1 MKINLP
7 VTQIEKP
14 FPKGTRIVSKTD
26 LKGITTYVNDG
37 FVEMSGF
44 SREELIGKNHNVV
57 RHPDMPPQAFKWL
70 WDTLKAGLPWRG
82 IVKNRCKNGDHYW
95 VNALVVPVLSKG
107 SIVGYMSVRRAPT
120 RRQIEEAEA
129 LYRHLNET
137 KAPIGSKW
145 DRFKFRNFSLQTKL
159 QILIQGTLL
168 VVLTAGQLWLA
179 HSFKSETMQ
188 SAREHAVDVAN
199 SLIDGANMLMETGTI
214 SDVANRKLLLK
225 KIASSGHIKSLRL
238 IRAQQVVNQFGPGLP
253 EEHVRDDIERNAIET
268 KTSYFKL
275 IRDNGGNPVY
285 RAVVPYIVSHNFH
298 GTDCLNCHQVQVG
311 SVNGASDIL
320 IDLKPNFDRLHSIQL
335 KLLGGQIVL
344 QIFLLFFIGRCI
356 NVFVKRPLNSA
367 MRQFE
372 ALMEGDLDPPIDISG
387 RDEMGKLLCEL
398 QTMQAYVQVMLD
410 EMELSASIIVD
421 RSNSLNTQIVR
432 VAEHSKEQQDH
443 VQEIA
448 STMEEFSQSVTEVA
462 HAATDSAN
470 SAANSQVIIDE
481 SNRRMAES
489 VASTSRVVEAVQT
502 SSKTIDELKDV
513 IQKIG
518 SITKVIKEI
527 AEQTNLLALNAAI
540 EAARAGEQGRGF
552 AVVADEVR
560 KLAERTTA
568 STTDITDMVGN
579 IHSVTEAA
587 VVSMN
592 QAVMEVEKGIVYT
605 RENEASLQKIM
616 ETSRE
621 VTRRAQDIADASKEQ
636 SLASED
642 VARSLAQIS
651 DLVDNNAL
659 AAEDAKKASEELTR
673 TSIELK
679 TMVQHFEVHSL

>member
-7 VTQIEKP
+7 VTQIERP

-44 SREELIGKNHNVV
+44 TREELIGKNHNVV

-120 RRQIEEAEA
+120 RQQIEEAEA
-129 LYRHLNET
+129 LYRKLNET

-159 QILIQGTLL
+159 QILIQTTLL

-188 SAREHAVDVAN
+188 SARDHAIDVAN

-214 SDVANRKLLLK
+214 SDVENRKLLLK

-238 IRAQQVVNQFGPGLP
+238 VRAQQVVNQFGPGLP
-253 EEHVRDDIERNAIET
+253 EEHVRDDIERNAIDT

-275 IRDNGGNPVY
+275 TRDGEGNPVY

-320 IDLKPNFDRLHSIQL
+320 IDLKPNFDRLRSIQL
-335 KLLGGQIVL
+335 KLIGGQIVL
-344 QIFLLFFIGRCI
+344 QIFLLIFIGRCI
-356 NVFVKRPLNSA
+356 DIFVKRPLNSA
-367 MRQFE
+367 MKQFE

-421 RSNSLNTQIVR
+421 RSNSLNSQIVR
-432 VAEHSKEQQDH
+432 VAEHSKEQQEH

-470 SAANSQVIIDE
+470 SAADSQVIIGE
-481 SNRRMAES
+481 SNRRMTES

-502 SSKTIDELKDV
+502 SSKTIDELKDA

-518 SITKVIKEI
+518 NITKVIKEI

-579 IHSVTEAA
+579 IHSVTEAV

-592 QAVMEVEKGIVYT
+592 QAVAEVEKGIVYT

-621 VTRRAQDIADASKEQ
+621 VTRRAQDIAEASKEQ